1 MVRWSSSCVISIHFH
16 LFNKVLKASHACVSP
31 WESPLC
37 LVHRQDAHEMSGH
50 LKKCRKCQ
58 ENMVAVLQRFVVRWV
73 LHRLPWWSVWHLWAW
88 HWRVGKARAWHRLK
102 SMFVTIFCLSSFFI
116 WSKISAP
123 RPHWIFSH
131 APKGPE
137 CRLCPALLFE
147 GLFSRCDLKPA
158 SMEVS
163 FRSREIPSP
172 NPVSLPPCQ
181 DARKNTWFEPRVA
194 GKHWYLPLALAY
206 QRANLWSLKSETFGG
221 LHHGVTPKGLN

>member
-1 MVRWSSSCVISIHFH
+1 MVQWSSSCVISIHFH
-16 LFNKVLKASHACVSP
+16 LFNKVLKASHACVSR

-37 LVHRQDAHEMSGH
+37 LVHRQDAHEMS
-50 LKKCRKCQ
+50 R
-58 ENMVAVLQRFVVRWV
+58 
-73 LHRLPWWSVWHLWAW
+73 HRLPWWSVWDLWAW
-88 HWRVGKARAWHRLK
+88 K
-102 SMFVTIFCLSSFFI
+102 SWKGSSLTSLEIYVCHYSCLSSFFI

-123 RPHWIFSH
+123 RPHWNFSH
-131 APKGPE
+131 ALPKGPE